1 MTLEHTLTDE
11 LGADLTSDSRRV
23 GHFRLLRRI
32 GAGGF
37 GTVHEAWDMRL
48 NRAVALKVLHRPGA
62 EALNRLL
69 SEARA
74 CAGLDHRA
82 FVHVLEVFDE
92 DDQVA
97 LVMELVRGHTLGEL
111 LQSGPMPVAR
121 ALQLTQQVA
130 RAMASAH
137 RLGRVHGDLKPAN
150 LMVDHEGRVR
160 ILDFG
165 LAREHGDHGSTLAGH
180 SEPGA
185 GTLAYM
191 APELL
196 LGAAPHAGSDAYA
209 LGMVL
214 GELLAGRRPFAAFE
228 GGLLAHAI
236 VHGQQN
242 AQESLDT
249 LPEGI
254 RTLLD
259 DLCRREPQGRL
270 SDMDTLTARID
281 DLLGE
286 RRRSTEP
293 ALPPVLA
300 PVTPPPRRFGRW
312 FWIALLL
319 IPASLLAIRWPI
331 AALSDHW
338 QFQELK
344 AAEALLVDF
353 EQPGHLERAIKSLEG
368 LLERRPNHAAAAA
381 DLAIAYCLQYAGD
394 ARDEAWLQRASAS
407 ARIALDAD
415 DQLARSH
422 SAFGWSEEFHGR
434 RDIAVRSFERALG
447 LDPGDRYALIG
458 LARVQTRLGAYAK
471 ARAVLDEAMR
481 MHPQDR
487 VFVDALGTWFFRQAQ
502 YADAERMFRQS
513 IALSPDSVA
522 GYANLNA
529 VLLRQGRNEDAL
541 AVLQQGLR
549 VRPDG
554 QLYSNLGTV
563 LYMLGRYSD
572 AAQAFERSVS
582 PTHGSPNDYLRWAN
596 LADALRQIPGRK
608 DDSLRA
614 YTTTITLLT
623 PILERTPDD
632 VTLLSRAALYRAKL
646 DQCPR
651 AMSAAA
657 QVRNSASEQADVW
670 FRLAQANELC
680 SHREIAI
687 ADLAQARRAGYPLNL
702 IQSEPDLIALRRD
715 PMFQRQVLGQISGQ
729 PNSPVPSGAIDG

>member
-11 LGADLTSDSRRV
+11 LATDLTSDSRRV

-48 NRAVALKVLHRPGA
+48 NRAVALKVLHRPGT

-69 SEARA
+69 TEARA

-97 LVMELVRGHTLGEL
+97 LVMELVRGHTLSEL

-121 ALQLTQQVA
+121 ALQLVQQVA
-130 RAMASAH
+130 RAMAYAH

-150 LMVDHEGRVR
+150 LMVDQEGRVR

-165 LAREHGDHGSTLAGH
+165 LARENGEPGNVRSGH

-196 LGAAPHAGSDAYA
+196 LGATPHPGSDAYA

-214 GELLAGRRPFAAFE
+214 GELLGGRRPFAAFE

-236 VHGQQN
+236 VHGQQS
-242 AQESLDT
+242 AQDGLASL
-249 LPEGI
+249 PQGI
-254 RTLLD
+254 QALLD
-259 DLCRREPQGRL
+259 QLCRREPQERL
-270 SDMDTLTARID
+270 SSMDTLAARID

-286 RRRSTEP
+286 RRRSAESI
-293 ALPPVLA
+293 LPPASVPSTA
-300 PVTPPPRRFGRW
+300 HPKRSARW
-312 FWIALLL
+312 LWLALLL
-319 IPASLLAIRWPI
+319 VPIGLVAIRWPI
-331 AALSDHW
+331 TALSDHW
-338 QFQELK
+338 QLQELK

-353 EQPGHLERAIKSLEG
+353 EQPGHLDQAIAALEG
-368 LLERRPNHAAAAA
+368 LLEQSPNHAAAAA

-407 ARIALDAD
+407 ADIALDAD

-434 RDIAVRSFERALG
+434 RDMAVQSFERALG

-458 LARVQTRLGAYAK
+458 LARVHTRQSAYAE
-471 ARAVLDEAMR
+471 ARTVLDNGMR
-481 MHPQDR
+481 LHPQDR
-487 VFVDALGTWFFRQAQ
+487 VFVDALGTWHFRQAQ
-502 YADAERMFRQS
+502 YAEAERLFRQS
-513 IALSPDSVA
+513 IALSPGSVA
-522 GYANLNA
+522 AYANLNA

-596 LADALRQIPGRK
+596 LADALRQIPGRR

-614 YTTTITLLT
+614 YATTITLLT

-646 DQCPR
+646 GQCTR
-651 AMSAAA
+651 ALTAAE
-657 QVRNSASEQADVW
+657 QVRGSTSEQADVW
-670 FRLAQANELC
+670 FRLAQASELC
-680 SHREIAI
+680 ERRDMAI
-687 ADLAQARRAGYPLNL
+687 TDLAQARQAGYPLNL
-702 IQSEPDLIALRRD
+702 IQGEPDLVALRRD
-715 PMFQRQVLGQISGQ
+715 PMFQRQVLGL
-729 PNSPVPSGAIDG
+729 SPSPHSSGAIDG